1 MGNRQPK
8 RKQVS
13 QYRMKNPWIKEAFW
27 WQAPLGVKKDETPEI
42 DVAQLVT
49 STTQDVL
56 KRQRYLYERDKRHLW
71 AFMNTLQRGLG
82 PHSYSHRNDGPP
94 KFTYNLLQDVIDS
107 LTAHFAVKQ
116 TRPQIVTDNGDPSLQ
131 RRARLMQMA
140 VDGIFYETDYY
151 EQHARAIFDGSIFDF
166 GDIHHMQVK
175 TKDGLRPGMERGC
188 PWEIIVDE
196 VEAFY
201 GHVRNLG
208 VHRLMAADHL
218 AELDYKGSV
227 WEGVTEHL
235 AGAIRL
241 REDDADTDSSKQH
254 MVSVVEFWHPDAEY
268 GTDTGRHYIGISNWK
283 AVYEPWKD
291 PIPHEFFRWMR
302 HVPIGWRGQGMV
314 ERLYGLNDK
323 LGNNVDRTQKTQE
336 LSSVKIAIK
345 KGSEISK
352 NSLTNEDYA
361 ILEYLGDAPPVAI
374 EMGMIPTEWLTIQD
388 RYIGWGKNLAG
399 VSEMM
404 SHAEKPAGITA
415 ASALEDLNDVQ
426 SARLANAEKAS
437 DDFVIRNAKQL
448 IRNCDEINRKMGGKF
463 EVMCQGPSGIKAVR
477 WADVRVDEADYR
489 LKVYAA
495 NLLPTQPSAKLQR
508 ATELTQQIPEMRP
521 FIIDLLDF
529 PDVSRTTRMLA
540 APAVLLQQK
549 LQQILETDKAGVNC
563 ACDPSW
569 DQDLAVSVCTK
580 MIALAE
586 VDDVDEERIER
597 LRRFRKSCLE
607 NKKAEAAAMQPQA
620 NVNAPN
626 TAAGPGQ
633 PMPLAAPT
641 AAPAPVSAQPGMVQ

>member
-13 QYRMKNPWIKEAFW
+13 QYREKKIYSPESFW
-27 WQAPLGVKKDETPEI
+27 WQAELDPPKGKEPDL

-94 KFTYNLLQDVIDS
+94 KFTYNLHQDVVDS

-131 RRARLMQMA
+131 HRAKLMQMA
-140 VDGIFYETDYY
+140 VDGIFYETEYY
-151 EQHARAIFDGSIFDF
+151 EKHACAIFDGSIFDF
-166 GDIHHMQVK
+166 GGIHHMQIK
-175 TKDGLRPGMERGC
+175 TKDGIRPSMERSC

-201 GHVRNLG
+201 GVIRNLG
-208 VHRLMAADHL
+208 VHRLMSADHL
-218 AELDYKGSV
+218 AELDYAGSI

-241 REDDADTDSSKQH
+241 REDDADTDGSKQH
-254 MVSVVEFWHPDAEY
+254 MVSVVEYWHPEPEY
-268 GTDTGRHYIGISNWK
+268 GTETGRHYIGISNWK
-283 AVYEPWKD
+283 AVYEPWSA

-302 HVPIGWRGQGMV
+302 HVPIGWRGQGIV
-314 ERLYGLNDK
+314 ERLYNLNDK
-323 LGNNVDRTQKTQE
+323 LGNNVDRTQKCQE
-336 LSSVKIAIK
+336 LGSVKLAIK
-345 KGSEISK
+345 KGSEINK
-352 NSLTNEDYA
+352 NVLTNEDYA
-361 ILEYLGDAPPVAI
+361 VLEYMGDTAPVPLDLGLIPP
-374 EMGMIPTEWLTIQD
+374 EWLNIQD
-388 RYIGWGKNLAG
+388 RYMSWGKQLSG

-404 SHAEKPAGITA
+404 SHAEKPEGITA

-437 DDFVIRNAKQL
+437 DDFVIRNCRQL
-448 IRNCDEINRKMGGKF
+448 IRNCDEIDKKCGSKGF
-463 EVMCQGPSGIKAVR
+463 TVMLMGPSGIKAMK
-477 WADVRVDEADYR
+477 WKDCRVDEADYR
-489 LKVYAA
+489 LKVFAS
-495 NLLPTQPSAKLQR
+495 NLLPTQPSARIQR
-508 ATELTQQIPEMRP
+508 ATELTSQMPEMRP
-521 FIIDLLDF
+521 FIMDLMDF
-529 PDVSRTTRMLA
+529 PDLPRVTRMLA
-540 APAVLLQQK
+540 SPVVLLQETMQR
-549 LQQILETDKAGVNC
+549 ILASDDESVNC

-569 DQDLAVSVCTK
+569 DQDLVISTCTK

-586 VDDVDEERIER
+586 IDEVDEARIER
-597 LRRFRKSCLE
+597 LRRFRVSAVK
-607 NKKAEAAAMQPQA
+607 NKQAAMPPA
-620 NVNAPN
+620 PPVGVNAMN
-626 TAAGPGQ
+626 TSAGGAM
-633 PMPLAAPT
+633 PMPLAQPT
-641 AAPAPVSAQPGMVQ
+641 APAAPVGAQPGMVQ

>member
-1 MGNRQPK
+1 MGNRQPSK
-8 RKQVS
+8 KKVS
-13 QYRMKNPWIKEAFW
+13 QYRLKTPWQPESFW
-27 WQAPLGVKKDETPEI
+27 WQSPLEPKKGETPDLDI
-42 DVAQLVT
+42 AQLVT
-49 STTQDVL
+49 ATTQDVL

-71 AFMNTLQRGLG
+71 SFLNTLQRGLG

-94 KFTYNLLQDVIDS
+94 KFSYNLLQDVVDA
-107 LTAHFAVKQ
+107 LTAHFAVKT
-116 TRPQIVTDNGDPSLQ
+116 TRPQITTDNGDPSLQ
-131 RRARLMQMA
+131 RRARYMQMG

-166 GDIHHMQVK
+166 GGLHHMQIK
-175 TKDGLRPGMERGC
+175 GKNGLRPGIERTC
-188 PWEIIVDE
+188 PWEVIVDE

-208 VHRLMAADHL
+208 IHKLMAADHL
-218 AELDYKGSV
+218 AELDYKGSI

-241 REDDADTDSSKQH
+241 REDDADTDGSKQH
-254 MVSVVEFWHPDAEY
+254 MVSVVEYWHPEAEY

-283 AVYEPWKD
+283 AVYEPWD
-291 PIPHEFFRWMR
+291 APIPHEFFRWMR
-302 HVPIGWRGQGMV
+302 HVPIGWRGQGVV
-314 ERLYGLNDK
+314 ERLYNLNDK
-323 LGNNVDRTQKTQE
+323 LGNNVDRTQKAQE
-336 LSSVKIAIK
+336 LGSIKIAIK
-345 KGSEISK
+345 KGSEINK
-352 NSLTNEDYA
+352 NVLTNEDYTV
-361 ILEYLGDAPPVAI
+361 LEYLGDQPPVPLDL
-374 EMGMIPTEWLTIQD
+374 GLIPPEWLNLQD
-388 RYIGWGKNLAG
+388 RYISWGKNLSG

-404 SHAEKPAGITA
+404 SHAEKPEGITA

-448 IRNCDEINRKMGGKF
+448 IRNCDEIDKKMGGKF
-463 EVMCQGPSGIKAVR
+463 EVMIQGPSGVKAML
-477 WADVRVDEADYR
+477 WKDCRVDEADYR
-489 LKVYAA
+489 MKVYAA
-495 NLLPTQPSAKLQR
+495 SLLPTQPSARIQR
-508 ATELTQQIPEMRP
+508 ATELAQQIPEIRP

-529 PDVSRTTRMLA
+529 PDISRTTRMLA

-549 LQQILETDKAGVNC
+549 LQQILETDQDGVNC

-580 MIALAE
+580 IIALAE
-586 VDDVDEERIER
+586 VDEVSEDRVER
-597 LRRFRKSCLE
+597 LRRFRQSCLE
-607 NKKAEAAAMQPQA
+607 NKKAAMPPTP
-620 NVNAPN
+620 VNAPN

-641 AAPAPVSAQPGMVQ
+641 AAPAPVSAQPGAVQ